1 MVVEIVGAAAR
12 RLVEFLAQAGPSTV
26 ATMAAHQRTSA
37 TAVRRP
43 LKELVDHG
51 FVEAHAQAPFGPSP
65 ERGRGRPSQVYGLTA
80 AGRSLA
86 GASYEDL
93 AVTALTY
100 LHDHLGDAAVRD
112 FAETRAARIV
122 PERVDSLD
130 ELIEVMSV
138 HGVTGSVEPGPGQ
151 GQQVCLHHCPVEH
164 AARHHPQI
172 CEAETAAMSSALG
185 RPVVRLAT
193 LGHGDAVCTL
203 LVGEASHGLSESLES
218 TAQPRRV
225 PA

>member
-1 MVVEIVGAAAR
+1 MLGAAAR

-26 ATMAAHQRTSA
+26 STMAAHQQTSA

-43 LKELVDHG
+43 LKELLDHG
-51 FVEAHAQAPFGPSP
+51 LVAAHPQAPFGPSP
-65 ERGRGRPSQVYGLTA
+65 ERRRGRPSQVYSLTP
-80 AGRSLA
+80 AGRNVA

-93 AVTALTY
+93 AVSAITY
-100 LHDHLGDAAVRD
+100 LHDVLGDAAVRD

-122 PERVDSLD
+122 PAHADSLE
-130 ELIEVMSV
+130 ELIDAMSV
-138 HGVTGSVEPGPGQ
+138 HGVTGSVEPGPGS
-151 GQQVCLHHCPVEH
+151 GHQVCLHHCPVEN

-172 CEAETAAMSSALG
+172 CEAETQAMSAALG

-193 LGHGDAVCTL
+193 LGHGDSVCTL
-203 LVGEASHGLSESLES
+203 VVGNTDSSHAVSENFS
-218 TAQPRRV
+218 TTTQTRRV